1 MNLDQRVYLDYAAT
15 TPMDD
20 RVVAAML
27 PYFSEVFGNPSSIH
41 FFGQQAEAALETA
54 RETIAEVLNAKPKE
68 IVFTSGGTESDNLA
82 IRGAAFAR
90 RAKTGANHILTTP
103 VEHDAILHTV
113 EHLGREFQFDVET
126 LPVDANGWVD
136 PQDVKRRLR
145 AETAVVSVIYAN
157 NEIGT
162 INALAEI
169 GAVCRAQGVWLH
181 SDAVQAAAH
190 LEIDVEKEQIDL
202 LSIGAHKMYGPK
214 GVGALY
220 IRSGIH
226 LMPMQTG
233 GSQEAETRAG
243 TQNVAYIVGLAAAVK
258 LAALE
263 REHRAGHERSL
274 RDLIIGRVLDTIPGA
289 HLTGHISNRLPNH
302 TSFVFENVDGNH
314 LVMLL
319 DGAGFACS
327 SGSACKVGNPKPSN
341 VLQAIGVQTEWLLDS
356 LRVTVGKDTLRS
368 DVERFLAVLPGIIER
383 ARRLR

>member
-1 MNLDQRVYLDYAAT
+1 MNLDQQVYLDYAAT

-27 PYFSEVFGNPSSIH
+27 PYFSEVYGNPSSIH
-41 FFGQQAEAALETA
+41 FFGQRAEAALETA
-54 RETIAEVLNAKPKE
+54 RETIAEVLNAKPEE

-82 IRGAAFAR
+82 VRGAAFAR

-113 EHLGREFQFDVET
+113 EQLGREFQFDVET

-136 PQDVKRRLR
+136 PEDVKRRLR
-145 AETAVVSVIYAN
+145 ADTVLVSVIYAN

-233 GSQEAETRAG
+233 GGQEAETRAG

-263 REHRAGHERSL
+263 REQRAEHERSL
-274 RDLIIGRVLDTIPGA
+274 RDQIIGRVLDTIPGA
-289 HLTGHISNRLPNH
+289 HLTGHFSNRLPNH
-302 TSFVFENVDGNH
+302 ASFVFENVDGNH

-319 DGAGFACS
+319 DAAGFACS

-341 VLQAIGVQTEWLLDS
+341 VLQAIGVQAEWLLDS
-356 LRVTVGKDTLRS
+356 LRVTVGKDTLEA